1 MTTRQKPDILEEA
14 SEIWFGPQHVS
25 AHGWATK
32 LTIVGD
38 YVVECDPHAGY
49 FHRSA
54 EKVLE
59 YRNFNQGP
67 LVMER
72 LCMLEAFL
80 AEYPYVSAVEK
91 IAGLEVPERARVLRT
106 IMMEASRIHSL
117 QFWWGQFSAELGL
130 FAMLLWPWIDREY
143 FLDTFEE
150 LTGSRHTVSFST
162 PGGVR
167 YDMTEKVAQ
176 KLDRALTRLEERMP
190 KFRDML
196 MGSPTF
202 RLRTRGVGLL
212 SGREAI
218 RLGLSGPNV
227 KACGIPMDLRKDMP
241 DPNLA
246 YDLVDFEVPTVESK
260 EHPGMSDAYDRMV
273 QRFHEVETSVSIIRQ
288 LLPHLKPGPVIDPKA
303 RAKTNRLPE
312 GEAYGRVEGTRGIT
326 TVWLKTTD
334 KAQTPYRAKVRGPCF
349 NSYYSLKHLV
359 PGHRFADFIVV
370 FGSLDPYPGWW
381 DR

>member
-1 MTTRQKPDILEEA
+1 MKTRSDILDESA
-14 SEIWFGPQHVS
+14 EIWFGPQHVS

-32 LTIVGD
+32 LTNVGD
-38 YVVECDPHAGY
+38 FIVECDPNAGY

-80 AEYPYVSAVEK
+80 AEYPYVRAVEQ
-91 IAGLEVPERARVLRT
+91 IAGLEVPERARVMRT

-143 FLDTFEE
+143 FLNAFEE
-150 LTGSRHTVSFST
+150 LTGSRHTVSYST

-167 YDMTEKVAQ
+167 YDFTDKSVRLLET
-176 KLDRALTRLEERMP
+176 ALERVESRLP

-196 MGSPTF
+196 MGGPTF
-202 RLRTRGVGLL
+202 RMRTKGIGLL
-212 SGREAI
+212 SAKQALK
-218 RLGLSGPNV
+218 LGLSGPNI
-227 KACGIPMDLRKDMP
+227 KACGVPMDLRKDYP
-241 DPNLA
+241 DSGLA
-246 YDLVDFEVPTVESK
+246 YDMVDFEVPIVENA
-260 EHPGMSDAYDRMV
+260 EHPGCSDAYDRMV
-273 QRFHEVETSVSIIRQ
+273 QRFKEVDTSIDIIRQ
-288 LLPHLKPGPVIDPKA
+288 LLPKIPEGPIIDPKA
-303 RAKTNRLPE
+303 RAKTNRLPA
-312 GEAYGRVEGTRGIT
+312 GEAYGRVEGTRGVT
-326 TVWLKTTD
+326 SVWLKTTD

-359 PGHRFADFIVV
+359 PGARFADFIVI